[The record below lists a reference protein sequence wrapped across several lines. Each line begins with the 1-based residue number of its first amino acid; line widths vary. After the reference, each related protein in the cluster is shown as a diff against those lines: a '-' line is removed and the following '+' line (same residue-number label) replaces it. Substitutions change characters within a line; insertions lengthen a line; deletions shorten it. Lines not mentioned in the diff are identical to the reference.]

1 MVSKI
6 DITMIIAISFLFGF
20 GVGEQ
25 EDYEEAKTVFD
36 VIVALGTGVLAFI
49 AFRSFSSWKDQYK
62 TSRQT
67 ECIKAIQATIY
78 AAQDVDD
85 ELIDNFKKQTDLEW
99 RLERITKEIAE
110 RLQKQALLL
119 QSVNSDSPNSEKNKI
134 ITKIENSD
142 SENKPFINLQETW
155 QSEIYELS
163 AIKAELSFKQNKTA
177 HQLHKKCIELKNVN
191 SQIDTRKIISNRES
205 MNSHI
210 QNNNAF
216 DIETIQQAQLAELDI
231 FYSIAN
237 PFQK

>member
-6 DITMIIAISFLFGF
+6 DITMIIAISFLFGL
-20 GVGEQ
+20 GIGEQ
-25 EDYEEAKTVFD
+25 GDYKEAQTVFD
-36 VIVALGTGVLAFI
+36 VTVALGTGVLAFI

-67 ECIKAIQATIY
+67 ECIKAIQTTIY
-78 AAQDVDD
+78 AAQEVDD
-85 ELIDNFKKQTDLEW
+85 ELIDNLQKQTDLEW
-99 RLERITKEIAE
+99 RLEGITKHIDE
-110 RLQKQALLL
+110 RLKKQHQLL
-119 QSVNSDSPNSEKNKI
+119 QLVNSDSSNSDLKKI

-142 SENKPFINLQETW
+142 SENKPFINLQNTW

-163 AIKAELSFKQNKTA
+163 AIKSELSIKQSKTT
-177 HQLHKKCIELKNVN
+177 HQLYKKCVELKNVN
-191 SQIDTRKIISNRES
+191 SKIDTRKIISNRES

-210 QNNNAF
+210 QNNNVF